1 MKEMNDEKTSS
12 QLWLLPYR
20 ISFAL
25 VVAVGVAINYKLY
38 CNVMKETPGE
48 KGKVFQQIM
57 KNYTRMQVFGFGFV
71 WIWMTALLS
80 IVSLNYNF
88 MISPCMVVNAFHIG
102 MFSYIIV
109 RFYAGFNSF
118 ILAVGR
124 YVFVVHDDKVLSW
137 GVKKVSRV
145 LIISSVLIPSLMALL
160 TNSVVTLQYT
170 GWLAHARKYVE
181 KCENLTIGAVN
192 QDLPKTQSIDYFRS
206 PFYDF
211 AHLHFPS
218 WMSDGLYILFLVFV
232 TAFFSNITEGLI
244 YIKCALFVFR

>member
-1 MKEMNDEKTSS
+1 MTEMNDEKTSS

-20 ISFAL
+20 IAFAL
-25 VVAVGVAINYKLY
+25 VIAVGVTINFKLY
-38 CNVMKETPGE
+38 RNVMKETPGE

-71 WIWMTALLS
+71 WMWMSALLS
-80 IVSLNYNF
+80 IVSLNYNL
-88 MISPCMVVNAFHIG
+88 MIPPCMVANAFHIG
-102 MFSYIIV
+102 MFSYLIV

-124 YVFVVHDDKVLSW
+124 FVFVVHDDKVLSW

-145 LIISSVLIPSLMALL
+145 LIISSILIPFLMALL
-160 TNSVVTLQYT
+160 TDSVVTLQYT

-181 KCENLTIGAVN
+181 KCESLTKGAPN
-192 QDLPKTQSIDYFRS
+192 QDILKDQSIDYFRS

-211 AHLHFPS
+211 VHLNFPS
-218 WMSDGLYILFLVFV
+218 WMSDGLYILFLVSL
-232 TAFFSNITEGLI
+232 TALFSNITEGLI
-244 YIKCALFVFR
+244 YIKCAIFVFR

>member
-1 MKEMNDEKTSS
+1 MTEMNDEKPST

-20 ISFAL
+20 IAFAL
-25 VVAVGVAINYKLY
+25 VIAVGVTINYKLY

-80 IVSLNYNF
+80 IVSLNYNI

-109 RFYAGFNSF
+109 RSYVGFNSF

-124 YVFVVHDDKVLSW
+124 YVFVVHDDKVFSW

-145 LIISSVLIPSLMALL
+145 LIISSILVPFLMALL

-170 GWLAHARKYVE
+170 GWLSHARDYVE
-181 KCENLTIGAVN
+181 KCENLTYGALN
-192 QDLPKTQSIDYFRS
+192 HDIPKTQSIDYFRS

-211 AHLHFPS
+211 VQLNFPS
-218 WMSDGLYILFLVFV
+218 WMSDGLYILFLVSV
-232 TAFFSNITEGLI
+232 TALYSNITEGLI